1 MPIGGDRLL
10 VRGRRGE
17 RAHVACWAEF
27 GWVAQ
32 FTLFCYFPFSEL
44 EFKYNFQIQ
53 TKEVEMALIFSKK
66 KRKILQQSMNSF
78 YGEDFYT
85 KKILPFSVWNI

>member
-1 MPIGGDRLL
+1 VPIGGDRLL

-32 FTLFCYFPFSEL
+32 FTLFCCFPFSEL

-53 TKEVEMALIFSKK
+53 TKEVEMALIFFKK
-66 KRKILQQSMNSF
+66 KKNTSAKYELILR
-78 YGEDFYT
+78 
-85 KKILPFSVWNI
+85 